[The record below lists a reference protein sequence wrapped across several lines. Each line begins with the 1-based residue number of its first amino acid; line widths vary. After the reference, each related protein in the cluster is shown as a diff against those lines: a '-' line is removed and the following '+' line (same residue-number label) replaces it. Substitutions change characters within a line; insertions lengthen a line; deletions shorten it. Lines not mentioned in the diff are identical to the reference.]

1 MCGVARLPCSGN
13 QGVAEG
19 RRLWE
24 GGVLVYPKLLESR
37 THSSGLVLHVHPGL
51 TLTLE
56 KSSVLAKELYFAS
69 STFKNTHRATLNGKE
84 LEKNLYHNN
93 EHMASLVVKR
103 VRGSVEVRGILSHQH
118 GIAPVVAA
126 DNTIS
131 GDIPHRIFDVQE
143 RSSSSFNA
151 KNHNFTQK
159 RDLSGDMTGST
170 EQQTGKQYQ
179 PKLFIVETCI
189 LTSTNYTRSFNTT
202 EELLM
207 YLAATLNAVALRFSE
222 MVCPTI
228 KFQLNSVLEVPD
240 EKVFGNSTCGK
251 PKNKFTNQE
260 GTVVCGFDAEET
272 LNKTI
277 DYVNACE
284 SAACDIVYHIT
295 SAELTFV
302 VNGTFSTDITGLAV
316 IGGACTD
323 QRFGVGEDKPR
334 TYLGLTTMAH
344 EFGHLLGA
352 YHDGSSEASTCP
364 AAFGNLMS
372 TMDRGM
378 LNGSKLS
385 PCSQDSIRAF
395 VSNLSATCINISIA
409 GNYTNESYPGEGL
422 TAEEYCKIL
431 YPEHKYVQASNNDDG
446 DECEVKCCW
455 SDNLSMMKEITA
467 TYTEEST
474 SEGNYDY
481 YYANAPMCRYFPI
494 LDGMTC
500 GENKTCKRG
509 VCGEHDWEQV
519 RQDWQ
524 VVSTRA
530 PYR

>member
-1 MCGVARLPCSGN
+1 MKLDDSSIIGTKARVLFTLFLSLSVCASCT
-13 QGVAEG
+13 
-19 RRLWE
+19 
-24 GGVLVYPKLLESR
+24 GVLVYPKLLESR

-295 SAELTFV
+295 
-302 VNGTFSTDITGLAV
+302 
-316 IGGACTD
+316 
-323 QRFGVGEDKPR
+323 R
-334 TYLGLTTMAH
+334 TYICCKRNVFDRH
-344 EFGHLLGA
+344 HRLGA